1 MGDVF
6 SVAALRA
13 VFRWLKQRQASDTKS
28 FCYFL
33 FLYFAF
39 CGGGLPGRPPLCSSF
54 FFTSAF
60 RAGYYKP
67 RLKFG
72 RLILVIGVGS
82 VAAVQPREPGLI
94 RDKILRSILASNE
107 NSSSLREL

>member
-1 MGDVF
+1 M
-6 SVAALRA
+6 
-13 VFRWLKQRQASDTKS
+13 
-28 FCYFL
+28 
-33 FLYFAF
+33 
-39 CGGGLPGRPPLCSSF
+39 
-54 FFTSAF
+54 
-60 RAGYYKP
+60 
-67 RLKFG
+67 KFG